1 MAQEQKQTAKTKE
14 TKQQVRLD
22 RRLKAEHI
30 RRLVERIANQGGKAG
45 S

>member
-1 MAQEQKQTAKTKE
+1 MAKQDSEKANTKPV
-14 TKQQVRLD
+14 KPPVRLD

-30 RRLVERIANQGGKAG
+30 RRLVEHISSQGSKAP